1 MTQNIVAEVEPKL
14 AQIIIYPIKSL
25 DGKIV
30 DRSKISAG
38 GALEFDR
45 RWAIVDADGK
55 VVNAKRTAKI
65 QQIRSRFDFVE
76 SENRLLVS
84 LSTTDLSNFQV
95 FCMTTE
101 LDGIAS
107 WLSDF
112 FGFPVSLIENTI
124 VGFPDDLAAYGP
136 TIVSTATLLA
146 ICEWF
151 PDLDLAEVR
160 RRFRTN
166 LELSDVPAFWEDR
179 LFCAPG
185 KVVNFNLGNVQFQG
199 INPCQR
205 CLVPTR
211 DSLTGNV
218 TTKFQQIFSQH
229 RQQTVPS
236 GINRS
241 RFNHFYRLAVNTQ
254 IPYSEADKHLS
265 IGDLI
270 SFL

>member
-1 MTQNIVAEVEPKL
+1 MTQNIVAEVAPRL
-14 AQIIIYPIKSL
+14 TQIVIYPIKSL
-25 DGKIV
+25 DGKVV
-30 DRSKISAG
+30 DNAQISLG
-38 GALEFDR
+38 GALAFDR

-76 SENRLLVS
+76 SEHRLLVN
-84 LSTTDLSNFQV
+84 LSTTDDLNSQM
-95 FCMTTE
+95 FCLTTE
-101 LDGIAS
+101 LDRIAN
-107 WLSDF
+107 WLSNF

-136 TIVSTATLLA
+136 TIISTATLLA
-146 ICEWF
+146 ICDWF

-166 LELSDVPAFWEDR
+166 LELTDVPAFWEDR
-179 LFCAPG
+179 LFSIPG
-185 KVVNFNLGNVQFQG
+185 EVVNFNLGNVQFQG

-205 CLVPTR
+205 CIVPTR
-211 DSLTGNV
+211 NSLTGNA

-229 RQQTVPS
+229 RQQTVPT
-236 GINRS
+236 GINP

-254 IPYSEADKHLS
+254 IPYSEADKSLN
-265 IGDLI
+265 IGDII

>member
-1 MTQNIVAEVEPKL
+1 MTQNITIEIEPKL
-14 AQIIIYPIKSL
+14 AQVTIYPIKSL

-45 RWAIVDADGK
+45 RWAIVDADGN

-65 QQIRSRFDFVE
+65 QQIRSRFDFDR
-76 SENRLLVS
+76 SEDRLLVS
-84 LSTTDLSNFQV
+84 LSTADDRNAQV
-95 FCMTTE
+95 FCLTTE
-101 LDGIAS
+101 LDGIAI

-112 FGFPVSLIENTI
+112 FGFPVSLIENAI

-136 TIVSTATLLA
+136 TIISTATLLA

-151 PDLDLAEVR
+151 PDLNLAEVR

-179 LFCAPG
+179 LFGTPG
-185 KVVNFNLGNVQFQG
+185 AVVNFNLGNVQFQG

-205 CLVPTR
+205 CIVPTR
-211 DSLTGNV
+211 DSQTGNV
-218 TTKFQQIFSQH
+218 TTKFQQIFNQY
-229 RQQTVPS
+229 RQQTVPA

-254 IPYSEADKHLS
+254 IPYGEAGKSLN

-270 SFL
+270 SFP

>member
-1 MTQNIVAEVEPKL
+1 MNPNYQPKL
-14 AQIIIYPIKSL
+14 AQIVIYPIKSL

-30 DRSKISAG
+30 DRSKISSG

-45 RWAIVDADGK
+45 RWAIVDANGK

-76 SENRLLVS
+76 SEHRLLVS
-84 LSTTDLSNFQV
+84 LVTADHPHSQR
-95 FCMTTE
+95 FCLTTE
-101 LDGIAS
+101 LDQLAN

-112 FGFPVSLIENTI
+112 FGFPVSLIENAI

-136 TIVSTATLLA
+136 TIISTATLLA

-151 PDLDLAEVR
+151 PDLDLAEAR

-179 LFCAPG
+179 LFASPDT
-185 KVVNFNLGNVQFQG
+185 VVNFQVGNVQFQG

-205 CLVPTR
+205 CIVPTR
-211 DSLTGNV
+211 NSLTG
-218 TTKFQQIFSQH
+218 TITAKFQQTFNQH
-229 RQQTVPS
+229 RQQTVS
-236 GINRS
+236 AGINRS

-254 IPYSEADKHLS
+254 ILHSEANKSLN
-265 IGDLI
+265 IGDSI
-270 SFL
+270 SFF

>member
-1 MTQNIVAEVEPKL
+1 MTINDQPRLTQIV
-14 AQIIIYPIKSL
+14 IYPIKSL
-25 DGKIV
+25 DGKVV
-30 DRSKISAG
+30 DQAQISAG
-38 GALEFDR
+38 GALAFDR
-45 RWAIVDADGK
+45 RWAIVDANGK

-65 QQIRSRFDFVE
+65 QQIRSWFDFVE
-76 SENRLLVS
+76 SKDRLLVN
-84 LSTTDLSNFQV
+84 LSTTDNPNFQR
-95 FCMTTE
+95 FCLTTE
-101 LDGIAS
+101 LDKLAI

-112 FGFPVSLIENTI
+112 FGFPVSLIENAI

-136 TIVSTATLLA
+136 TIISTATLLT

-166 LELSDVPAFWEDR
+166 LEIDGVPAFWEDR
-179 LFCAPG
+179 LFSTPG
-185 KVVNFNLGNVQFQG
+185 EVVNFNLGNVQFQG
-199 INPCQR
+199 VNPCQR
-205 CLVPTR
+205 CIVPTR

-218 TTKFQQIFSQH
+218 TAKFQQILSQH
-229 RQQTVPS
+229 RQQTVPT
-236 GINRS
+236 GINLS

-254 IPYSEADKHLS
+254 IPDSDAGKSLN

>member
-1 MTQNIVAEVEPKL
+1 MTINDRPRLTQIV
-14 AQIIIYPIKSL
+14 IYPIKSL
-25 DGKIV
+25 DGKVV

-38 GALEFDR
+38 GALSFDR

-76 SENRLLVS
+76 SGDRLVAS
-84 LSTTDLSNFQV
+84 LSTADNPNSQT
-95 FCMTTE
+95 FCLTTE
-101 LDGIAS
+101 SEKLAS
-107 WLSDF
+107 WLSTF
-112 FGFPVSLIENTI
+112 FGFQVSLIENAV
-124 VGFPDDLAAYGP
+124 VGFPDDLAADGP
-136 TIVSTATLLA
+136 TIISTATLLA

-179 LFCAPG
+179 LFGAPG
-185 KVVNFNLGNVQFQG
+185 SVIDFQIGNVQFRG

-205 CLVPTR
+205 CIVPTR
-211 DSLTGNV
+211 NSLTGNV
-218 TTKFQQIFSQH
+218 TAKFQQIFNQH
-229 RQQTVPS
+229 RQQTVPT
-236 GINRS
+236 GINLS

-254 IPYSEADKHLS
+254 IPDSEAGKFLN

>member
-1 MTQNIVAEVEPKL
+1 MNTNDRPRV

-25 DGKIV
+25 DGKIL
-30 DRSKISAG
+30 DQAQISSG
-38 GALEFDR
+38 GSLSFDR
-45 RWAIVDADGK
+45 RWAIVDANGK

-76 SENRLLVS
+76 SENRLLAS
-84 LSTTDLSNFQV
+84 LSTADDPNSQT
-95 FCMTTE
+95 FCLTTE
-101 LDGIAS
+101 LDKLAS
-107 WLSDF
+107 WLSTF
-112 FGFPVSLIENTI
+112 FGFPVSLIENAV

-151 PDLDLAEVR
+151 PDLDLVEVR

-179 LFCAPG
+179 LFGAPRE
-185 KVVNFNLGNVQFQG
+185 VVDFQLGNVQFRG

-205 CLVPTR
+205 CIVPTR
-211 DSLTGNV
+211 NSLTGHV
-218 TTKFQQIFSQH
+218 TAKFQQIFNQY

-236 GINRS
+236 GINLS

-254 IPYSEADKHLS
+254 IPDREAGKSLN

-270 SFL
+270 SFS

>member
-1 MTQNIVAEVEPKL
+1 MTINYQPRL
-14 AQIIIYPIKSL
+14 AQIVIYPIKSL
-25 DGKIV
+25 DGKVV
-30 DRSKISAG
+30 DKAQISPG
-38 GALEFDR
+38 GALAFDR

-55 VVNAKRTAKI
+55 VINAKRTAKI
-65 QQIRSRFDFVE
+65 QQVRSQFDFVE
-76 SENRLLVS
+76 SEGRLLAS
-84 LSTTDLSNFQV
+84 FSTADDLNSQM
-95 FCMTTE
+95 FCLTTE
-101 LDGIAS
+101 LDRIAN
-107 WLSDF
+107 WLSEF

-151 PDLDLAEVR
+151 PNLDLAEVR

-166 LELSDVPAFWEDR
+166 LELTDVPAFWEDR
-179 LFCAPG
+179 LFGAPG
-185 KVVNFNLGNVQFQG
+185 EVVNFKLGNVQFQG

-205 CLVPTR
+205 CIVPTR
-211 DSLTGNV
+211 NSQTGNV
-218 TTKFQQIFSQH
+218 TAKFQQIFSQY
-229 RQQTVPS
+229 RQQTVPT

-241 RFNHFYRLAVNTQ
+241 RFNHFYRLAINTQ
-254 IPYSEADKHLS
+254 IPHGEANKSLN